1 MSYFL
6 KVYDNFHYMEE
17 DEVYYVKG
25 ISTAEEAL
33 KKAKA
38 LVESY
43 LFENWKPGMDFNA
56 INAMY
61 TMYGEDPVI
70 FSENGK
76 NVKFSAWNY
85 AKEIAMPIVLRMEI
99 NNAPTQKIYQ
109 LIIKYVAE
117 KHKDQKVPGTELPY
131 LVHLSN
137 VAMEILLAAQ
147 HSKDFNLNFS
157 LKVALL
163 HDVLEDTSATREDI
177 SFILGDSIAEAVLS
191 LTKNSDLAKEEK
203 MIDSL
208 SRIKKQPHEVW
219 SVKMADRITNLQP
232 PPKDW
237 SKNKRQEY
245 LDEAILIHEHLHKG
259 NTYLAAR
266 LNTMIGEYKEYYG
279 D

>member
-43 LFENWKPGMDFNA
+43 FFENWKPGTDFNA
-56 INAMY
+56 INVMY

-70 FSENGK
+70 FSENGE

-163 HDVLEDTSATREDI
+163 HDVLEDTSATKEDI
-177 SFILGDSIAEAVLS
+177 SFIFGDSIAEAVLS

-203 MIDSL
+203 MPDSL

-219 SVKMADRITNLQP
+219 AVKMADRITNLQP

-237 SKNKRQEY
+237 SKEKRQEY
-245 LDEAILIHEHLHKG
+245 VDEATLIYEHLHSG

-266 LNTMIGEYKEYYG
+266 LNTMIGKYKEYYCN
-279 D
+279 